1 MYSHYRALV
10 DDSLLKKHS
19 LVAPSD
25 YSARDKKPE
34 TRSRTGS
41 KRRERDLTS
50 RPSTIGKLRS
60 ANGRTTR
67 GSLKTRSTSE
77 QGIERPRTTATTV
90 DLDIASLTE
99 SESSAEEAEE
109 GAALEHHRGVRFV

>member
-1 MYSHYRALV
+1 MILC
-10 DDSLLKKHS
+10 LKNILWLHRRTIR
-19 LVAPSD
+19 LVA
-25 YSARDKKPE
+25 KPE

-41 KRRERDLTS
+41 KRREREPPS

-90 DLDIASLTE
+90 DLDIVSLTE
-99 SESSAEEAEE
+99 SESSDEEDEE
-109 GAALEHHRGVRFV
+109 GAAREQKRGVRFIYEYL